1 MALRIV
7 AISLD
12 MDKKMRTPLYEDH
25 VKRGAK
31 ITEYAGWD
39 MPLQYAGIAHEVEV
53 VRNKVGLFD
62 ISHMGEFAVTGPN
75 ALALLQYVT
84 TNDVFALQIGRAQYS
99 LLCNEN
105 GGVIDDLIVY
115 RLAEQEYLLIVNA
128 ANEKKDFEWISA
140 HNSFGAEL
148 ENQSAQTALIAVQ
161 GPDAERTMQ
170 NVAEVDVKTVGRFQI
185 ELTQV
190 AGHWCRVARTGYTGE
205 DGFEV
210 LVAVDE
216 CADVWNAL
224 FISGDEFGAEPI
236 GLGARDVLRLEAGLP
251 LYGNEL
257 TDKTTPVEARLMW
270 VVKPNK
276 GDFIGKEAILRTK
289 EAGVSR
295 KLGGLEAVDRCI
307 PRHGC
312 DVLSGEE
319 VVGVVSSGTF
329 SPTLGKGI
337 AMAYLDESS
346 SEVGSE
352 VQVKTGSRTW
362 ACRVVST
369 PFYKRK

>member
-1 MALRIV
+1 
-7 AISLD
+7 
-12 MDKKMRTPLYEDH
+12 MRTPLYEDH
-25 VKRGAK
+25 VKRGARM
-31 ITEYAGWD
+31 TEYAGWD

-53 VRNKVGLFD
+53 VRSKVGLFD

-84 TNDVFALQIGRAQYS
+84 TNDVSALQIGRAQYS
-99 LLCNEN
+99 LLCNDN

-128 ANEKKDFEWISA
+128 ANEKKDFEWIST
-140 HNSFGAEL
+140 HNSFGAGL
-148 ENQSAQTALIAVQ
+148 VNQSEQTALIAVQ
-161 GPDAERTMQ
+161 GPDAECTLQ
-170 NVAEVDVKTVGRFQI
+170 NVAEVDVKTISRFQI
-185 ELTQV
+185 ELTQI
-190 AGHWCRVARTGYTGE
+190 AGHWCRIARTGYTGE

-224 FISGDEFGAEPI
+224 MIAGEEFDVEPI

-251 LYGNEL
+251 LYGCEL
-257 TDKTTPVEARLMW
+257 TGETTPVEARLMW

-276 GDFIGKEAILRTK
+276 GDFIGKEAILHAK

-312 DVLSGEE
+312 DVLSDEK
-319 VVGVVSSGTF
+319 VVGVISSGTF

-337 AMAYLDESS
+337 AMAYLDESVS
-346 SEVGSE
+346 AVGAE
-352 VQVKTGSRTW
+352 VQIKTGSRT
-362 ACRVVST
+362 CTCKVVSM